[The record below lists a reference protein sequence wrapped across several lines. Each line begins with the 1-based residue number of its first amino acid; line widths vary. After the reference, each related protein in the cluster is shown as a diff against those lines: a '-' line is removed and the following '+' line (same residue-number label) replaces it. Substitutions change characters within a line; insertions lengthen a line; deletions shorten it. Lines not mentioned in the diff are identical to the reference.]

1 MFDNEEWIE
10 FEAEEEN
17 ENEDGEF
24 ITRNGQQSSQTPQV
38 DLQIQNDLRKVILGI
53 QNDLSIKQEEK
64 AHIIQNLMTS
74 KWRQFEKKP
83 ASGTN
88 KYSEPTE
95 EDLKPTYNENS
106 QTLGCKHYR
115 RGAKLQSNCCNR
127 WFTCRFCH
135 DDACDHQIDRH
146 ATKNMMC
153 MYCQTIQ
160 PVNKSCNKCERELA
174 RYYCDKCKF
183 WDDKPDKH
191 IYHCDSCKICR
202 VGRGLGID
210 YFHCDVCDCCLQI
223 RLKDSHRCIEKNLE
237 RDCVICGEYLFTS
250 ISQAIFMP
258 CGHSMHNNCYNE
270 YVTTAYQCPTCWKS
284 IGNMDLY
291 FRRIDAIVAQQK
303 MPPEYDNFFAH
314 ILCND
319 CEKRSTVK
327 YHFLYHKCPYCQSYN
342 TKVLETKEKLPSEEE
357 LSEESTNSSSS
368 NNNSAAAGPSSS
380 NTNVI
385 SNSNNNNI
393 GVGGNGVSINTT
405 TNGGG
410 SSGSGAQVRQS
421 RVMEVTAMMQGEE
434 GPTDDG
440 NATEHRTRNPLNS
453 LESNHYIN

>member
-1 MFDNEEWIE
+1 MFDNEEWID

-24 ITRNGQQSSQTPQV
+24 ITRNGQQSSQPPQV
-38 DLQIQNDLRKVILGI
+38 DLQFQNDLRKVILGI
-53 QNDLSIKQEEK
+53 QNDTSIKPEEK
-64 AHIIQNLMTS
+64 AHIIQDLMTS

-83 ASGTN
+83 ASNTSN
-88 KYSEPTE
+88 NSEPTE
-95 EDLKPTYNENS
+95 EDLKQTYNESS

-174 RYYCDKCKF
+174 RYYCDECKF
-183 WDDKPDKH
+183 WDDQPNKQ

-223 RLKDSHRCIEKNLE
+223 NLRDSHRCIEKNLE

-258 CGHSMHNNCYNE
+258 CGHSMHSNCYNE

-284 IGNMDLY
+284 IGNMDPY

-327 YHFLYHKCPYCQSYN
+327 YHFLYHKCPYCQGYN

-357 LSEESTNSSSS
+357 LSEEEISRSSS
-368 NNNSAAAGPSSS
+368 NNNNSAVGSSSS
-380 NTNVI
+380 NTGAI
-385 SNSNNNNI
+385 SNNNNS
-393 GVGGNGVSINTT
+393 VGSSVVGIINTT
-405 TNGGG
+405 INGGG
-410 SSGSGAQVRQS
+410 VSGSGVQVRQS

-434 GPTDDG
+434 GPPDDG

-453 LESNHYIN
+453 LSNHYIN